1 MKASYK
7 RQPQPVEVEGNGK
20 TSGSLKS
27 KKGADKPS
35 SIAKASKI
43 LNTLESTENKKE
55 KLVNEEMN
63 KMKNLIGYNRKT
75 Q

>member
-1 MKASYK
+1 MQYNPPELECKMS
-7 RQPQPVEVEGNGK
+7 
-20 TSGSLKS
+20 
-27 KKGADKPS
+27 DKPS